1 MLGKKKKHKRKTGI
15 NSKAKKKAAVARAT
29 IKKGSGRVKINKR
42 SVWLF
47 QPAYLKQFVQEPL
60 EIAGNLAKQVDI
72 EAKVKGG
79 GFMSQ
84 AAAARSAIA
93 KALLLYSKDNKLRA
107 AFLAYD
113 RMLLVDDVRR
123 VEPKKPLGTK
133 ARKKKQ
139 KSKR

>member
-1 MLGKKKKHKRKTGI
+1 MKKKKHKRKTGL
-15 NSKAKKKAAVARAT
+15 NTKAKKKMAVARAT
-29 IKKGSGRVKINKR
+29 IKKGAGRVKINKR
-42 SVWLF
+42 DISLF
-47 QPAYLKQFVQEPL
+47 QPPYLRRLIQEPL
-60 EIAGNLAKQVDI
+60 AIAAQLAKQADI
-72 EAKVKGG
+72 EVTVKGG

-93 KALLLYSKDNKLRA
+93 KALLLYGKDNKLRA
-107 AFLAYD
+107 MFLAYD

-123 VEPKKPLGTK
+123 VESKKPLGTK

>member
-1 MLGKKKKHKRKTGI
+1 MQGKKKKKRKTGI
-15 NSKAKKKAAVARAT
+15 NSKAKKKMAVARAT
-29 IKKGSGRVKINKR
+29 IKKGTGKIKINNR
-42 SVWLF
+42 GISVF
-47 QPAYLKQFVQEPL
+47 QPAYLKRFIGEPL
-60 EIAGNLAKQVDI
+60 EMAPAAKEVDI
-72 EAKVKGG
+72 KVKVKGG
-79 GFMSQ
+79 GFMGQ

-93 KALLLYSKDNKLRA
+93 KALVQYSKDNKLRA

-123 VEPKKPLGTK
+123 VESKKPLGTK